1 MALQTNTTIKI
12 GETIIKNFSHLKIN
26 QEIHDHHTFSIE
38 VRHDLLVSEFES
50 VMPVSQRLSGEKIS
64 IEIKAVPDL
73 DDLMVVTN
81 PQDYIMQFY
90 GIVTKVTMR
99 KSRMM
104 SMEETILIE
113 GYSESII
120 LDSGPESHSFTSM
133 SMEAIVNKVMAEYD
147 IAKEVNPFH
156 SDNLPYTV
164 QYNESDFDFLNRL
177 AMRYGQWFFYN
188 GRMMVFG
195 GPGGGIPP
203 KLMYGVNM
211 HDFSYDIKLA
221 PALFKVIEDDNR
233 KGQHSVDQTLQY
245 RNEVDGF
252 HQNFINKSNLV
263 FSKET
268 VVQLNQNAVGG
279 YGDSA
284 SKEYAKNKMRSAMSS
299 MMQVEASSE
308 VPGITVGSNVRI
320 SGVDIQ
326 LESTYRVTQ
335 ITHTCDDGG
344 SYENYFTAVN
354 FSGAVF
360 SPRTN
365 PDLIPRCESQSAVI
379 ISNNDPDGLGGLKVQ
394 MLWQEA
400 KGETT
405 PFIPMVQPHGGGGKG
420 FYFVPEVG
428 ERVFLDFQS
437 GNAEMPVVVG
447 TLSSK
452 NSKTTYHSPNNDIK
466 GIRTRSGIE
475 TLSNDAKGSWKQS
488 TPDGNYIELDGSGN
502 ITNNAVINMT
512 QNVGTEMTIN
522 VGGKEDGST
531 ESKLDMNGENIKIEA
546 MNNIELNAE
555 NEIKLV
561 VGTSTVTISK
571 EKISIESD
579 HIELKSKKFASIE
592 SAGGAMA
599 QFNGFTGI
607 TLIEG
612 SQVDIN

>member
-12 GETIIKNFSHLKIN
+12 GEIVIKNFSHLQIN
-26 QEIHDHHTFSIE
+26 QEIHEHHRFSVE

-99 KSRMM
+99 KSCIMN
-104 SMEETILIE
+104 MEETIVIQ

-133 SMEAIVNKVMAEYD
+133 SMQAIVNKVMAEYD
-147 IAKEVNPFH
+147 IAMEVNPFH

-203 KLMYGVNM
+203 KLMYGINM

-320 SGVDIQ
+320 SGVDMQ
-326 LESTYRVTQ
+326 LESTYRVTSV
-335 ITHTCDDGG
+335 THTCDDGG
-344 SYENYFTAVN
+344 SYENHFTAVN

-405 PFIPMVQPHGGGGKG
+405 PFIPLVQPHGGGGKG
-420 FYFVPEVG
+420 FYFIPEVG

-546 MNNIELNAE
+546 MNNIELKAE
-555 NEIKLV
+555 NQIKLI
-561 VGTSTVTISK
+561 VGKSTITIDP
-571 EKISIESD
+571 EKISLESD

>member
-420 FYFVPEVG
+420 FYFIPEVG

-488 TPDGNYIELDGSGN
+488 TPDGNYIELDGSRN
-502 ITNNAVINMT
+502 ITNNAVVNMT
-512 QNVGTEMTIN
+512 NNVGEKMSIN
-522 VGGKEDGST
+522 VGGNEQSPTQCIVEMDNEGRFLMTT
-531 ESKLDMNGENIKIEA
+531 EKNVAIYAKENITFQ
-546 MNNIELNAE
+546 
-555 NEIKLV
+555 
-561 VGTSTVTISK
+561 VGKSSITITK
-571 EKISIESD
+571 GG
-579 HIELKSKKFASIE
+579 IELKSDSIALRSIQTAIYGKG
-592 SAGGAMA
+592 SARAI
-599 QFNGFTGI
+599 FNDTTQI
-607 TLIEG
+607 DG
-612 SQVDIN
+612 SQVFIK

>member
-12 GETIIKNFSHLKIN
+12 GETVIKNFSHLKVN

-64 IEIKAVPDL
+64 IEIKAVSDL

-133 SMEAIVNKVMAEYD
+133 SMEAIVNKVIGDYD

-156 SDNLPYTV
+156 TGNLPYTV

-195 GPGGGIPP
+195 GPGGGMPP
-203 KLMYGVNM
+203 KLMYGINM
-211 HDFSYDIKLA
+211 HDFSYDIKLT

-268 VVQLNQNAVGG
+268 VMQLNQNAVGG

-326 LESTYRVTQ
+326 LESTYRVTS

-344 SYENYFTAVN
+344 SYENHFTAVN

-420 FYFVPEVG
+420 FYFIPEVG

-502 ITNNAVINMT
+502 ITNNAVVNMT
-512 QNVGTEMTIN
+512 NNAGEKMSIK
-522 VGGKEDGST
+522 VGGNEQSPTQCIIEMDNTGNILMSAEKNIAIYAKEQITLQVGKSSIIIT
-531 ESKLDMNGENIKIEA
+531 EN
-546 MNNIELNAE
+546 
-555 NEIKLV
+555 
-561 VGTSTVTISK
+561 T
-571 EKISIESD
+571 
-579 HIELKSKKFASIE
+579 IELKSVAI
-592 SAGGAMA
+592 SARSEQTAIYGNGSAKA
-599 QFNGFTGI
+599 IFNDTTQI
-607 TLIEG
+607 DG
-612 SQVDIN
+612 SQVFIK

>member
-12 GETIIKNFSHLKIN
+12 GETVIKNFSHLQVN

-38 VRHDLLVSEFES
+38 VRHDLLVNEFES

-64 IEIKAVPDL
+64 IEIKATPDL
-73 DDLMVVTN
+73 DDFMIVTN

-99 KSRMM
+99 KSRIMN
-104 SMEETILIE
+104 MEETIVIQ
-113 GYSESII
+113 GYSESIV

-133 SMEAIVNKVMAEYD
+133 SMGAIVNKVIADYD
-147 IAKEVNPFH
+147 IAKEVSPFYTN
-156 SDNLPYTV
+156 NLPYTV

-188 GRMMVFG
+188 GRKMVFG
-195 GPGGGIPP
+195 GPGGGMPP

-268 VVQLNQNAVGG
+268 VMQLNQNAVGG
-279 YGDSA
+279 YGDNA

-308 VPGITVGSNVRI
+308 VPGITVGSNVSI
-320 SGVDIQ
+320 TGVDIQ

-335 ITHTCDDGG
+335 VTHTCDDGG
-344 SYENYFTAVN
+344 SYENHFTAVN
-354 FSGAVF
+354 FNGAVF

-420 FYFVPEVG
+420 FYFIPEVG

-475 TLSNDAKGSWKQS
+475 TLSNDAKGSWKVS

-502 ITNNAVINMT
+502 IVNNAVVNMTNNA
-512 QNVGTEMTIN
+512 GAEMTLN
-522 VGGKEDGST
+522 VGGEKGAPPLAMLKMKSDG
-531 ESKLDMNGENIKIEA
+531 KIVMDA
-546 MNNIELNAE
+546 KDTFELNAVTS
-555 NEIKLV
+555 ITLK
-561 VGTSTVTISK
+561 VGDSSITMTSD
-571 EKISIESD
+571 EISIKGKNV
-579 HIELKSKKFASIE
+579 IV
-592 SAGGAMA
+592 SATDDAVVSGKGEAMA
-599 QFNGFTGI
+599 MFNDTAQI
-607 TLIEG
+607 NG
-612 SQVDIN
+612 SQVFIK